1 MLEPLAIQTLKSLS
15 FFKDMAAADMEML
28 IRASSLQTHS
38 KDSHVFLR
46 GDAAHFF
53 YVVMNGWVKLYRDT
67 QEGDEVIL
75 GLLTRPDTFGET
87 AIFSGETYAFSA
99 QAVEDTKIIAIPAAA
114 LKERAKSDLDILV
127 RIMQS
132 FSQQMNKLQLENE
145 HLSVMSASQR
155 VGCMLLQLV
164 NGRDL
169 TAPQDIHLPYEKS
182 LAASRLGMKPETFS
196 RALAQ
201 LKGIGITVQGN
212 AVKIGNIQDL
222 VTFVCSDCS
231 ACGSDCHFSA
241 VHHCASED
249 RVHCGRGIKQS

>member
-1 MLEPLAIQTLKSLS
+1 MLEPLTAQTLKLLP
-15 FFKDMAAADMEML
+15 FFKDMAPQELDL
-28 IRASSLQTHS
+28 LSKASTLQSHS
-38 KDSHVFLR
+38 KNSHIFLR
-46 GDAAHFF
+46 GDAAHSF

-67 QEGDEVIL
+67 FEGDEVIL

-87 AIFSGETYAFSA
+87 SIFSGETHAFSA

-114 LKERAKSDLDILV
+114 LKERAKTDLDVLV

-145 HLSVMSASQR
+145 HLTIMSASQR

-164 NGRDL
+164 EGTLSGTKRI
-169 TAPQDIHLPYEKS
+169 QLPYEKS

-201 LKGIGITVQGN
+201 LKDIGITVNGN
-212 AVKIGNIQDL
+212 SVQIDNISDL
-222 VTFVCSDCS
+222 VDFVCSDCS
-231 ACGSDCHFSA
+231 ACSTDCHFSA
-241 VHHCASED
+241 THHCSPED
-249 RVHCGRGIKQS
+249 KARCTKG